1 LQKVFKLTEKALTL
15 AAKRSKLRLAKSSKS
30 QFVPVNL
37 RRDGKN
43 MTKQRRSSSRAIAV
57 FLAFAL
63 VQICIQ
69 LSFAAPVVPQQF
81 IARLTTTGN
90 QPITVNNASAA
101 SGASLLTGATI
112 ETPAAVSATIDLGA
126 LGTVELQP
134 NSSVQLDFDDAGNV
148 RVKVLRGCVVVK
160 KSGPGTGEIYTGEGA
175 SEKTNSNRKGMG
187 FCYLNGGLNPIGQ
200 QAAAAAA
207 GGGEGLSTGALV
219 AIIAGGGA
227 LAAGLI
233 WAFHGGGG
241 NPSPH

>member
-1 LQKVFKLTEKALTL
+1 MTTH
-15 AAKRSKLRLAKSSKS
+15 
-30 QFVPVNL
+30 
-37 RRDGKN
+37 RRKGY
-43 MTKQRRSSSRAIAV
+43 RAIAV
-57 FLAFAL
+57 LLAVAL
-63 VQICIQ
+63 VQVCFQ
-69 LSFAAPVVPQQF
+69 LSFATPAAAAPVVPQQF

-134 NSSVQLDFDDAGNV
+134 NSAVQLDFDDSGNV
-148 RVKVLRGCVVVK
+148 RVRILRGCVVIK
-160 KSGPGTGEIYTGEGA
+160 KNGPGEAEAYTAEGA

-187 FCYLNGGLNPIGQ
+187 FCYLNGGLNPIGS
-200 QAAAAAA
+200 ATAAAA
-207 GGGEGLSTGALV
+207 GGGGGLSTGALV

-233 WAFHGGGG
+233 WAFHDGGS
-241 NPSPH
+241 NPSPS

>member
-1 LQKVFKLTEKALTL
+1 
-15 AAKRSKLRLAKSSKS
+15 
-30 QFVPVNL
+30 
-37 RRDGKN
+37 
-43 MTKQRRSSSRAIAV
+43 MTKQRRNASRATAV

-63 VQICIQ
+63 VQVCIQ
-69 LSFAAPVVPQQF
+69 LSFAAPAPAPAVPQQF

-90 QPITVNNASAA
+90 QPITVNGASAA

-134 NSSVQLDFDDAGNV
+134 GSSIQLDFDDNGNV
-148 RVKVLRGCVVVK
+148 RVKVLKGCVVMK
-160 KSGPGTGEIYTGEGA
+160 KNGPGSGEVYTAEGA

-187 FCYLNGGLNPIGQ
+187 FCYLNGGLNPLGQ
-200 QAAAAAA
+200 AAAAA
-207 GGGEGLSTGALV
+207 GGTGGGIGTEALV
-219 AIIAGGGA
+219 AILAGGGA

-241 NPSPH
+241 NPSPR

>member
-1 LQKVFKLTEKALTL
+1 
-15 AAKRSKLRLAKSSKS
+15 
-30 QFVPVNL
+30 
-37 RRDGKN
+37 
-43 MTKQRRSSSRAIAV
+43 MTKQRRNTARATAV

-63 VQICIQ
+63 CQVCIQ
-69 LSFAAPVVPQQF
+69 LSFAAPATAPAVVPQQF

-134 NSSVQLDFDDAGNV
+134 NSSVQLDFDDNGNV
-148 RVKVLRGCVVVK
+148 RVKVLRGCVMVK
-160 KSGPGTGEIYTGEGA
+160 KSGPGTGEVYTAEGA
-175 SEKTNSNRKGMG
+175 SEKTNSSRKGMG

-200 QAAAAAA
+200 AAAA
-207 GGGEGLSTGALV
+207 GGSAGGGIGTEALI

>member
-1 LQKVFKLTEKALTL
+1 MTTH
-15 AAKRSKLRLAKSSKS
+15 
-30 QFVPVNL
+30 
-37 RRDGKN
+37 RR
-43 MTKQRRSSSRAIAV
+43 TSSSAIAV
-57 FLAFAL
+57 LLAIAL
-63 VQICIQ
+63 VQVFIQ
-69 LSFAAPVVPQQF
+69 FGPVTPASAAPVPQQF

-134 NSSVQLDFDDAGNV
+134 NSAIQLDFDDSGNV
-148 RVKVLRGCVVVK
+148 RVKVLRGCVVIK
-160 KSGPGTGEIYTGEGA
+160 KNGPGEAEAYTAEGA

-200 QAAAAAA
+200 AAATGAA
-207 GGGEGLSTGALV
+207 GEGIGTAALV

-227 LAAGLI
+227 LVAGLI

-241 NPSPH
+241 NPSPS

>member
-1 LQKVFKLTEKALTL
+1 
-15 AAKRSKLRLAKSSKS
+15 
-30 QFVPVNL
+30 
-37 RRDGKN
+37 
-43 MTKQRRSSSRAIAV
+43 MTKQRRNTSRATAV

-63 VQICIQ
+63 VQVCIQ
-69 LSFAAPVVPQQF
+69 LSFAAPATGPAVVPQQF

-90 QPITVNNASAA
+90 QPITVNGASAT

-134 NSSVQLDFDDAGNV
+134 GSSIQLDFDDNGNV
-148 RVKVLRGCVVVK
+148 RVKVLRGCVVMK
-160 KSGPGTGEIYTGEGA
+160 KSGNGVGEIYTAEGA

-187 FCYLNGGLNPIGQ
+187 FCYLNGGLNPLGQ
-200 QAAAAAA
+200 TAAAA
-207 GGGEGLSTGALV
+207 GGGGGAGIGTEALV
-219 AIIAGGGA
+219 AILAGGGA

-241 NPSPH
+241 NPSAR

>member
-1 LQKVFKLTEKALTL
+1 
-15 AAKRSKLRLAKSSKS
+15 
-30 QFVPVNL
+30 
-37 RRDGKN
+37 
-43 MTKQRRSSSRAIAV
+43 MTKQRRSTSRAIAT

-63 VQICIQ
+63 VQVCIQ
-69 LSFAAPVVPQQF
+69 LSFAAPPQQF

-126 LGTVELQP
+126 LGTVEMQP
-134 NSSVQLDFDDAGNV
+134 NSSIQLDFDDSGNV
-148 RVKVLRGCVVVK
+148 RVKVLRGCVVIK
-160 KSGPGTGEIYTGEGA
+160 KNGPGEAEVYTAEGA

-187 FCYLNGGLNPIGQ
+187 FCYLNGGLNPLQTAVATGGG
-200 QAAAAAA
+200 A
-207 GGGEGLSTGALV
+207 GGEGIGTAALV

-241 NPSPH
+241 NPSGS

>member
-1 LQKVFKLTEKALTL
+1 
-15 AAKRSKLRLAKSSKS
+15 
-30 QFVPVNL
+30 
-37 RRDGKN
+37 
-43 MTKQRRSSSRAIAV
+43 MTKQRRKGSRAIAV

-63 VQICIQ
+63 VQVCIQ
-69 LSFAAPVVPQQF
+69 LSFAAPATVPQQF

-90 QPITVNNASAA
+90 QPITVNSASAA

-134 NSSVQLDFDDAGNV
+134 NSSIQLDFDDNGNV
-148 RVKVLRGCVVVK
+148 RVKVLRGCVMIK
-160 KSGPGTGEIYTGEGA
+160 KNGPGEAEAYTAEGA

-187 FCYLNGGLNPIGQ
+187 FCYLNGGLNPI
-200 QAAAAAA
+200 ARLLPSA
-207 GGGEGLSTGALV
+207 GGAGGEGIGTAALV

-241 NPSPH
+241 NPSPS